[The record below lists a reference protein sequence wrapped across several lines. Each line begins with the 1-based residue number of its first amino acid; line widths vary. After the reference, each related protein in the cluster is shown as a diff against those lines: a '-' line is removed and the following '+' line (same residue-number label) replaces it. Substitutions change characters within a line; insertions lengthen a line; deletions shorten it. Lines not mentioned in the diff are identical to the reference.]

1 MAVTVP
7 LNKPY
12 CTLLQLQKELKNTDA
27 DEEDTIKDWHH
38 DCINRA
44 SRLIDEYC
52 QRDFWYHD
60 RTSGGDGVLEV
71 PKQYVKRRHI
81 FLPWPIITINTITLD
96 DTAWDAEDFRANVGE
111 SRITY
116 YTDISFVDFED
127 NDWLTIDG
135 TFGYTIA
142 DTTQPPTDA
151 TFPEAIRR
159 ACIHIAAAL
168 TGDMRKEVQ
177 ALDGSKVS
185 LLDTRIPPEAAKLL
199 KRFKRRFW

>member
-1 MAVTVP
+1 MAVTIP

-27 DEEDTIKDWHH
+27 DDEDTIKDWHH

-60 RTSGGDGVLEV
+60 NTADGEGVFEV
-71 PKQYVKRRHI
+71 PKQYVCGQYI
-81 FLPWPIITINTITLD
+81 FMPWPVITINEIMHD
-96 DTAWDAEDFRANVGE
+96 DEEWDVEDFRANVGE
-111 SRITY
+111 TRITY
-116 YTDISFVDFED
+116 WTDIAFVEFED

-135 TFGYTIA
+135 TFGYTIT
-142 DTTQPPTDA
+142 DSEQPPTDA
-151 TFPEAIRR
+151 KFPEAIRR

-185 LLDTRIPPEAAKLL
+185 LLDTRIPEEAAQML
-199 KRFKRRFW
+199 KRYKRRFW